1 MLTGS
6 AYKVNIVM
14 MIIISPIILGI
25 YIYAMRKYKVDLKK
39 IYDCI
44 IIDKDIRGRH
54 QGTPLRRDT
63 SAS

>member
-39 IYDCI
+39 YMI
-44 IIDKDIRGRH
+44 
-54 QGTPLRRDT
+54 
-63 SAS
+63 A